1 MSIDSGLNEEKWQM
15 TTSNVDTQLELI
27 AHLYRRAGFGATPS
41 EMADVSGMGYKEIV
55 DRLMTFDKMDFVP
68 EDMICRFHKDQSD
81 LRGAPA
87 GGANWIYR
95 MVMTNN
101 PLREKMCLFW
111 HRVFAT
117 ASTKLIQN
125 RVVINQIDMFRRHGM
140 GSFDNLLLELSRD
153 PAMIMWLDN
162 QDNHGANINE
172 NYGREILELFAMGVG
187 NYSEEDIKETA
198 RAFTGWS
205 VVNPE
210 YMSIKMRNNTAR
222 PYGYMSWQFEYDD
235 EDHDHS
241 EKTILGQTG
250 NWNGEDAIRII
261 CEQQAT
267 AEYIARHLYHFFVE
281 DELPVPQWPHEGPRD
296 PKAIKILTEAYF
308 DSDHSI
314 KAMMEA
320 MFNSDF
326 FKDEKVRYA
335 RIKSPAEMVVG
346 TMRLA
351 GPIEIPSD
359 DTYYAQAVC
368 GNMGQALLRPP
379 SVEGWQGGSEWINTG
394 AYVERINFATRVL
407 NDPSK
412 VGVRD
417 IIDRIKTG
425 NVDGMMTPDELVDN
439 CLKVMGPISLLQS
452 TSARLKEYASK
463 YDDFD
468 LTIGQSDSF
477 DKAALAVIQLI
488 VSTQEYQT
496 A

>member
-1 MSIDSGLNEEKWQM
+1 M
-15 TTSNVDTQLELI
+15 TTNNVDTQLELI

-41 EMADVSGMGYKEIV
+41 EMDDVSGMGYKEIV

-425 NVDGMMTPDELVDN
+425 NVDGMMTSDELVDN

-452 TSARLKEYASK
+452 TSVRLKEYASK